1 MTDLK
6 SLTDIF
12 DEDDE
17 FGLLAVKPQ
26 VNQAQNADA
35 RLMES
40 FAQINAFYSEHK
52 REPNPQ
58 NGMDERMLFSR
69 LQGLRDDATKITQLK
84 AYDLYSL
91 LGEAPASPESLNDI
105 FADDDLGLL
114 EGNVNDGDLFNLQ
127 HVQLS
132 DLQRAESDFVARR
145 KPCKNFELYEAQFKA
160 VQTDLLKG
168 QRKLLPFTDSNL
180 MEGCFYV
187 NNGMILLL
195 EKIEFETEN
204 ITLETGKRVRKDGRT
219 RCIFENGTESNM
231 LYRSLSKILYANGQV
246 VTNHSDETDAA
257 LANDFG
263 MTADDD
269 QATGYI
275 YVLKSKSEN
284 NAIKQIKNLFKIGYS
299 TTDVETRLKN
309 AQDETTYLMAQVDV
323 IAIYDCYNLN
333 PQKLE
338 QLIHHFFGK
347 VCLNLDIFDQT
358 GKRHAPREWFIA
370 PFNVIEQ
377 AINLLVSGDIT
388 DYRYDEVA
396 EEVIHKSVVKSVV

>member
-17 FGLLAVKPQ
+17 FGLLAVKLQ

-35 RLMES
+35 RLIES
-40 FAQINAFYSEHK
+40 FAQINAFYSAHK

-69 LQGLRDDATKITQLK
+69 LQGLRDDASKVMQLK
-84 AYDLYSL
+84 AYDQYSL
-91 LGEAPASPESLNDI
+91 LGEAPAPPESLNDI

-114 EGNVNDGDLFNLQ
+114 EGDVNDGDLFNLQ

-145 KPCKNFELYEAQFKA
+145 KPCKNFELYEAQFKT

-168 QRKLLPFTDSNL
+168 HRKLLPFTDSNL

-195 EKIEFETEN
+195 EKVEFETEN

-231 LYRSLSKILYANGQV
+231 LFRSLSKILYANGQLV
-246 VTNHSDETDAA
+246 SNHINEIDAA

-263 MTADDD
+263 VIADVDE
-269 QATGYI
+269 ATGYI
-275 YVLKSKSEN
+275 YVLKSKSDKV
-284 NAIKQIKNLFKIGYS
+284 AIKQIKNLYKIGYS

-309 AQDETTYLMAQVDV
+309 AQDETTYLMAQVDTV
-323 IAIYDCYNLN
+323 AIYDCYNLN
-333 PQKLE
+333 PQKFE
-338 QLIHHFFGK
+338 QLIHNFFGK
-347 VCLNLDIFDQT
+347 VCLNLDIFDHS
-358 GKRHAPREWFIA
+358 GNRHAPREWFIA

-388 DYRYDEVA
+388 DYSYDEVA
-396 EEVIHKSVVKSVV
+396 EEVIHKSFVKSVV

>member
-26 VNQAQNADA
+26 VDQAQNADA
-35 RLMES
+35 RLIES
-40 FAQINAFYSEHK
+40 FAQINAFYSAHK

-69 LQGLRDDATKITQLK
+69 LQGLRDDATKVTQLK

-91 LGEAPASPESLNDI
+91 LGEAPAPPESLNDI

-114 EGNVNDGDLFNLQ
+114 EGDVNDGDLFNLQ

-180 MEGCFYV
+180 LEGCFYV

-204 ITLETGKRVRKDGRT
+204 ITLETGKRIRKDGRT
-219 RCIFENGTESNM
+219 RCVFENGTESNM
-231 LYRSLSKILYANGQV
+231 LYRSLSKILYANGQM
-246 VTNHSDETDAA
+246 VTNHSDETNAA
-257 LANDFG
+257 LANNFG
-263 MTADDD
+263 MTVDDD

-284 NAIKQIKNLFKIGYS
+284 NAIKQIKNLYKIGYS

-309 AQDETTYLMAQVDV
+309 AKDETTYLMAQVDV
-323 IAIYDCYNLN
+323 IAIYECYNLN
-333 PQKLE
+333 PQKFE
-338 QLIHHFFGK
+338 QLLHEFFGK
-347 VCLNLDIFDQT
+347 ACLNVEVFDGA
-358 GKRHAPREWFIA
+358 GKSHSPREWFIA
-370 PFNVIEQ
+370 PFNIVEH
-377 AINLLVSGDIT
+377 AIKLIISSEIMHYYYDDLAETIT
-388 DYRYDEVA
+388 IRPN
-396 EEVIHKSVVKSVV
+396 I

>member
-1 MTDLK
+1 MNELDTAKLK
-6 SLTDIF
+6 SLQDIF

-52 REPNPQ
+52 REPSPQ

-69 LQGLRDDATKITQLK
+69 LQGLRDDANKVLQLK
-84 AYDLYSL
+84 NYDCYGL
-91 LGEAPASPESLNDI
+91 LGDAPVPLESLADI
-105 FADDDLGLL
+105 FADDDLSLL
-114 EGNVNDGDLFNLQ
+114 DGDNGDGDLFNLQ

-145 KPCKNFELYEAQFKA
+145 KPCKNFDAYEAQFKA

-180 MEGCFYV
+180 LEGCFYV

-204 ITLETGKRVRKDGRT
+204 ITLNSGKRIRKDGRT
-219 RCIFENGTESNM
+219 RCVFENGTESNM
-231 LYRSLSKILYANGQV
+231 LFRSLSKILYANGQV
-246 VTNHSDETDAA
+246 VTIHSDETDAA
-257 LANDFG
+257 LANNFG
-263 MTADDD
+263 MTVDDD

-275 YVLKSKSEN
+275 YILKSKSEN
-284 NAIKQIKNLFKIGYS
+284 NTIKQIKNLYKIGYS
-299 TTDVETRLKN
+299 TIDVETRIKN
-309 AQDETTYLMAQVDV
+309 AEDEPTYLMAQVDV
-323 IAIYDCYNLN
+323 IAVYECYNLN
-333 PQKLE
+333 PQKFE
-338 QLIHHFFGK
+338 QLLHGFFGK
-347 VCLNLDIFDQT
+347 ACLNVEIFDGA
-358 GKRHAPREWFIA
+358 GKAHKPREWFIA
-370 PFNVIEQ
+370 PFNIVEH
-377 AINLLVSGDIT
+377 AIKLIISSEIT
-388 DYRYDEVA
+388 HYYYDDLA
-396 EEVIHKSVVKSVV
+396 EAITIRR